1 MLLLL
6 VGLLGVADAGWSA
19 PAPGACSFISARGM
33 DLVVY
38 ADTRVGDDGDVLVSY
53 RLDPGQISPPIAPQ
67 GGARLRFKYR
77 ANKQESWTYSYS
89 TECSSQKPIAIR

>member
-6 VGLLGVADAGWSA
+6 VGLLGVADAGW
-19 PAPGACSFISARGM
+19 PAAVWHSRSPTRPSGS
-33 DLVVY
+33 
-38 ADTRVGDDGDVLVSY
+38 DTRVGDDGDVLVSY

-67 GGARLRFKYR
+67 GGAKLRFKYR